1 MKMYFAVKRDQKVLI
16 HKMRNLVINQI
27 LQAVIHHHAYQI
39 VIHTN
44 RRARANHNKIKER
57 KRRQKKSIKEQNQ
70 MSTKEE
76 SMQYLNIILMSSVSK
91 ASKIMI
97 LYMMIK
103 SLMTLEFSLNKKL
116 DQNKNKE

>member
-1 MKMYFAVKRDQKVLI
+1 
-16 HKMRNLVINQI
+16 
-27 LQAVIHHHAYQI
+27 
-39 VIHTN
+39 
-44 RRARANHNKIKER
+44 
-57 KRRQKKSIKEQNQ
+57 